1 MHEIQLSAEGM
12 SADELLENLSAYTRE
27 GELTFDKSETR
38 GGTLLYEII
47 FALIT
52 NIGASYLYDALKNM
66 VERKPSTQI
75 RILLNDDDI
84 IEVDIDSLADHREL
98 FIEKQEGITAI
109 KISSHA

>member
-12 SADELLENLSAYTRE
+12 SADELLENLSAYAEE

-52 NIGASYLYDALKNM
+52 NMGASYLYDALKNI
-66 VERKPSTQI
+66 VKKKPATQI
-75 RILLNDDDI
+75 RILVDDDI
-84 IEVDIDSLADHREL
+84 IEVDVDSLADHREL
-98 FIEKQEGITAI
+98 FIEKQKDITAI
-109 KISSHA
+109 KIISHA